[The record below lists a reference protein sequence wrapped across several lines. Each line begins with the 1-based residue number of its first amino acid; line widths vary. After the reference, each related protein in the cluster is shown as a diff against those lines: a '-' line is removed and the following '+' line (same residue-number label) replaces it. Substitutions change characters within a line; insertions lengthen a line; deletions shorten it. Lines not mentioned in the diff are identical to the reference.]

1 MEIEPIGAIG
11 EISAQPLPAAH
22 VHVAQTAG
30 SSAGS
35 EAAQTNELAVVEQLA
50 ALGVP
55 LAVIQLAQDEQRLT
69 PIDAELLLPEPAEHL
84 PGAHEAGKG
93 DLIDVYD

>member
-1 MEIEPIGAIG
+1 MEIEPIGAPG
-11 EISAQPLPAAH
+11 DNSAQPPPT
-22 VHVAQTAG
+22 VHVPLAQAAG
-30 SSAGS
+30 SNAGS
-35 EAAQTNELAVVEQLA
+35 EAAQANELSVVEQLA

-69 PIDAELLLPEPAEHL
+69 PIDAELLLPTPAEHL

-93 DLIDVYD
+93 DLIDIYD